1 MENILALA
9 REVSL
14 RRPVDGEDDDSVI
27 GGFGGSHSPFR
38 NRPLGRP
45 SPSGEGSSGFGG
57 ADDQLLAGGG
67 RHGSAESS
75 NPGMVPPLNPAF
87 GGQPYMPSYGQ
98 STLRPVGQPDPKFSR
113 YASVAGPDSSQTSRG
128 INPRAYYESS
138 GRQNHL
144 PPGGSRSAISLTL
157 AGSSSGGHGSSSG
170 ESSRVN
176 PHRVSPT
183 GSRPI
188 PPSIDGHRHSSAP
201 PAAFMGGVREPSFDH
216 ERQQQPEQSDKA
228 SARSFLGRLRNG
240 RRTSLQSLATIR
252 GGRAQATQ
260 GSMESLMSPEPSN
273 LYSPS
278 LLNPPITIPPSRA
291 ILRFPRGVTGNS
303 YTPLPPEMSERY
315 TSGTSSGLW
324 PPVTLPRPPS
334 PVPTDDSSMV
344 EGLLHPRLGRGADRL
359 QQASTASL
367 RDNEDYTR
375 PINGVC
381 FPQIL
386 HCGLCSK

>member
-27 GGFGGSHSPFR
+27 GGYGGSHSPFP

-45 SPSGEGSSGFGG
+45 SPSREGSGGFGG
-57 ADDQLLAGGG
+57 AGDQLLAEGG

-75 NPGMVPPLNPAF
+75 NPGMAPPLHAAF
-87 GGQPYMPSYGQ
+87 GGQPYIPGYGQ
-98 STLRPVGQPDPKFSR
+98 TTHHRPVGQPDPNFSR
-113 YASVAGPDSSQTSRG
+113 YASVGGQDSPQTSRG
-128 INPRAYYESS
+128 INPRTYYERS
-138 GRQNHL
+138 GGQNH
-144 PPGGSRSAISLTL
+144 PSSGGSRSAISLTL

-170 ESSRVN
+170 ESSRAK
-176 PHRVSPT
+176 PHTRVSPG

-188 PPSIDGHRHSSAP
+188 PPSIDAHRHSSTP

-228 SARSFLGRLRNG
+228 SAKSFLSRLRNS
-240 RRTSLQSLATIR
+240 RRTSLQSLATVR
-252 GGRAQATQ
+252 GGRAHATQ

-278 LLNPPITIPPSRA
+278 LLNPPVTIPPSRA
-291 ILRFPRGVTGNS
+291 ILRFPRGAPGNS
-303 YTPLPPEMSERY
+303 YAPLPPEMSERY
-315 TSGTSSGLW
+315 TSGPSSGMW
-324 PPVTLPRPPS
+324 PPVTLPTPPS

-344 EGLLHPRLGRGADRL
+344 EGLLHPRLGEGYKSFTTSQHGKPSR
-359 QQASTASL
+359 
-367 RDNEDYTR
+367 
-375 PINGVC
+375 
-381 FPQIL
+381 
-386 HCGLCSK
+386 